1 MAESESTCWTVIEAA
16 AAGTSESREEFA
28 HRYRPV
34 VRAALASRWRNS
46 ACLQELD
53 DAVQDVFV
61 ECFKQGGILERVE
74 RGRPGGFRAFL
85 YGVIRNVAFRFETRR
100 ARAREQQPP
109 EGMDLNE
116 VHGDEKSQS
125 WTFDRAW
132 AIALLREAGSLMEQ
146 RAQSAGAAAG
156 RRVELLRLRFQE
168 SLPIREI
175 ASRWRTDAAT
185 LHHEYAKARQEFK
198 ATLLDVLAFH
208 HPGSAAEIEHE
219 CTNLLSIL
227 SQEG

>member
-1 MAESESTCWTVIEAA
+1 MAQSEPTCWTVIEAA

-28 HRYRPV
+28 QRYRPV

-46 ACLQELD
+46 GCLQELD

-61 ECFKQGGILERVE
+61 ECFKQGGILDRVE

-100 ARAREQQPP
+100 ARMREQQPP
-109 EGMDLNE
+109 KGMDLNQ
-116 VHGDEKSQS
+116 VRGDEKNLS

-132 AIALLREAGSLMEQ
+132 AVALLREAGSLMEQ
-146 RAQSAGAAAG
+146 RAQGIASAC

-168 SLPIREI
+168 GLPIREI
-175 ASRWRTDAAT
+175 AARWQADAAA
-185 LHHEYAKARQEFK
+185 LHHDYARARQEFK
-198 ATLLDVLAFH
+198 ATLLEVLAFH
-208 HPGSAAEIEHE
+208 HPGSAAETESE
-219 CTNLLSIL
+219 CTNLLAIL
-227 SQEG
+227 SQGN